1 MTVSQLFDLSND
13 VAVVTGAGRGIGEGI
28 ARTLASA
35 GAAVVCAARRT
46 EEIERVCSSIN
57 SEGGRALAITT
68 DVTDDHAVEALIDG
82 ATEAFGKLD
91 ILVNNAG
98 GDAFEAPLV
107 ELPRVEFEKVMTLNA
122 TSLFICTAAA
132 ASRMNEGGRIINI
145 SSFAAD
151 TPLPGHGHYCAAKA
165 AVSMLTR
172 VYAVELSPHIRVNA
186 IVPGLIPTE
195 TVANALGLED
205 KDLPNLIETWPNLA
219 GRLGT
224 PEDIGAAALYL
235 ASPASAWVT
244 GEILRVSGGI

>member
-91 ILVNNAG
+91 ILINNAG
-98 GDAFEAPLV
+98 GNAFEAPLV

-132 ASRMNEGGRIINI
+132 AS
-145 SSFAAD
+145 
-151 TPLPGHGHYCAAKA
+151 
-165 AVSMLTR
+165 
-172 VYAVELSPHIRVNA
+172 
-186 IVPGLIPTE
+186 
-195 TVANALGLED
+195 
-205 KDLPNLIETWPNLA
+205 
-219 GRLGT
+219 
-224 PEDIGAAALYL
+224 
-235 ASPASAWVT
+235 
-244 GEILRVSGGI
+244 

>member
-1 MTVSQLFDLSND
+1 MRPPY
-13 VAVVTGAGRGIGEGI
+13 APP
-28 ARTLASA
+28 
-35 GAAVVCAARRT
+35 AAQ
-46 EEIERVCSSIN
+46 EIERVRSSIN

-91 ILVNNAG
+91 ILINNAG
-98 GDAFEAPLV
+98 GNAFEAPLV

-151 TPLPGHGHYCAAKA
+151 TPVPGHGHYCAAKA

-172 VYAVELSPHIRVNA
+172 VYAAELSPHIRVNA
-186 IVPGLIPTE
+186 IVPGMIPTE

-205 KDLPNLIETWPNLA
+205 KDLPNLIETWPISRATGYFPRISVLPRYILPLLRQHGSQEKSFAFREEYSNL
-219 GRLGT
+219 
-224 PEDIGAAALYL
+224 
-235 ASPASAWVT
+235 SAQPSTHVMVT
-244 GEILRVSGGI
+244 AQIH

>member
-1 MTVSQLFDLSND
+1 M
-13 VAVVTGAGRGIGEGI
+13 
-28 ARTLASA
+28 
-35 GAAVVCAARRT
+35 
-46 EEIERVCSSIN
+46 
-57 SEGGRALAITT
+57 AITA

-91 ILVNNAG
+91 ILINNAG
-98 GDAFEAPLV
+98 GNAFEAPLV

-122 TSLFICTAAA
+122 TSLLFVPQPQH
-132 ASRMNEGGRIINI
+132 RLNEGGRIVNI

-151 TPLPGHGHYCAAKA
+151 TPVPGHGHYCAAKA

-172 VYAVELSPHIRVNA
+172 VYAAELGPHIRVNA
-186 IVPGLIPTE
+186 IVPGMIPTE

-224 PEDIGAAALYL
+224 PEDIGAAAISCL
-235 ASPASAWVT
+235 SC
-244 GEILRVSGGI
+244 VSMGHG